1 MLQPKKGFENTDVSY
16 RLGTTRI
23 NINTNNITQDHI
35 DVAKRYGIDLTM
47 YVEEVEKEV
56 GGILKVTFIQE
67 EVVDVTPIEVPE
79 ELLDIQEPIKP
90 KANAKAKTNKRP
102 KRTN

>member
-47 YVEEVEKEV
+47 YVE
-56 GGILKVTFIQE
+56 
-67 EVVDVTPIEVPE
+67 DVTPIEVPE

>member
-47 YVEEVEKEV
+47 YVE
-56 GGILKVTFIQE
+56 
-67 EVVDVTPIEVPE
+67 DVAPIEVPE

-90 KANAKAKTNKRP
+90 KSNAKTKTNKRP

>member
-47 YVEEVEKEV
+47 YVEE
-56 GGILKVTFIQE
+56 ITA
-67 EVVDVTPIEVPE
+67 IEVPE
-79 ELLDIQEPIKP
+79 QLLEIQEPIKP
-90 KANAKAKTNKRP
+90 KANVKTKTNRKPR
-102 KRTN
+102 KTS

>member
-47 YVEEVEKEV
+47 YVEEVENPIKFN
-56 GGILKVTFIQE
+56 TE
-67 EVVDVTPIEVPE
+67 ELEELSKKFSQQVEVPE
-79 ELLDIQEPIKP
+79 QLLDIQEPIKP